1 MIKTKKIV
9 GWEDY
14 SISADG
20 RVYSKK
26 RGGTQVELTQTKG
39 TSGYYNV
46 GFSNGKEKKTF
57 QVHRLVASTFLSNRK
72 KFEIVNHLDGNKLN
86 NDVSNLEW
94 TTRVG
99 NAKHAVEKLR
109 GGQVAERKA
118 KKESDIKAR
127 ISIINHAHSACTAN
141 PELFHSIY
149 KTVMG
154 V

>member
-9 GWEDY
+9 GWEEY
-14 SISADG
+14 SVSADG
-20 RVYSKK
+20 RVFSNK
-26 RGGTQVELTQTKG
+26 RGAQVEMTQSKG

-46 GFSNGKEKKTF
+46 GFSNRKEKKTF
-57 QVHRLVASTFLSNRK
+57 QVHRLIASSFLSNRK
-72 KFEIVNHLDGNKLN
+72 NLEIVNHLDGNKLN

-94 TTRVG
+94 TTRTG

-118 KKESDIKAR
+118 RKENDMKAR
-127 ISIINHAHSACTAN
+127 LSIIDHAHTACTAN

>member
-1 MIKTKKIV
+1 MIKIKKIV

-14 SISADG
+14 SIGADG

-72 KFEIVNHLDGNKLN
+72 RFEIVNHLDGNKLN

-109 GGQVAERKA
+109 GGQVAERKVR
-118 KKESDIKAR
+118 KENDMKAR
-127 ISIINHAHSACTAN
+127 ISIIDHAHSACTAN